1 MSNKKEQASE
11 KSGFDA
17 LPSFE
22 VQSESVSEKKKT
34 SSGTVKRAS
43 ASKGE
48 KRPMIKGSLARKN
61 DPEQKQLPEGFEL
74 EGANEK
80 KNPIPEKKKTS
91 EKLVKQGVTFGSH
104 GEHAKLIFVLCMIL
118 LAPLAF
124 VVSLAVV
131 LLFAAAF
138 ALTLFLGGVFGLG
151 LLGIVAVGVV
161 LSLVGAAYGVINM
174 LTAEGFAMV
183 AGQYELGL
191 SLAIAGVTII
201 ISALLYSGIT
211 DLIPYIIKKLG
222 QFFTFLI
229 KKVKKLITW
238 LYKYSTQL

>member
-1 MSNKKEQASE
+1 M
-11 KSGFDA
+11 
-17 LPSFE
+17 
-22 VQSESVSEKKKT
+22 
-34 SSGTVKRAS
+34 
-43 ASKGE
+43 
-48 KRPMIKGSLARKN
+48 
-61 DPEQKQLPEGFEL
+61 
-74 EGANEK
+74 
-80 KNPIPEKKKTS
+80 
-91 EKLVKQGVTFGSH
+91 
-104 GEHAKLIFVLCMIL
+104 
-118 LAPLAF
+118 
-124 VVSLAVV
+124 
-131 LLFAAAF
+131 
-138 ALTLFLGGVFGLG
+138 G

-174 LTAEGFAMV
+174 LTAEGLAMV

-201 ISALLYSGIT
+201 VSALLYSGIT